1 MARTIKFEVFP
12 TDKNR
17 KDMEKVLKKHGF
29 EKKENKYGDYY
40 YIEVSSMDSWMTK
53 RLLNRKGYKYRSFD
67 KRYDRGTNY
76 RGDFLKDNHYKK
88 RYRCAYCGKRIKK
101 ENMEVD
107 HLIPVSKAKTHSSV
121 RLWLQLCGIK
131 NVNDTRNLV
140 AACKP
145 CNRRKSDHMGVW
157 VIKGSIG
164 RFGAFWVIR
173 DILFVIFICAIIYF
187 VSTHLPTWKALFL

>member
-1 MARTIKFEVFP
+1 MARIIKFEVFP
-12 TDKNR
+12 NDKN
-17 KDMEKVLKKHGF
+17 KSSMEKTLKKHGF
-29 EKKENKYGDYY
+29 EKKENKYGEYY
-40 YIEVSSMDSWMTK
+40 YIEVSSMDSWMMK

-121 RLWLQLCGIK
+121 RLWLQLCGIS

-140 AACKP
+140 AACRP
-145 CNRRKSDHMGVW
+145 CNRRKSDQMGVW

-164 RFGAFWVIR
+164 RFEAFWIIR
-173 DILFVIFICAIIYF
+173 NIILTILLFAILYF
-187 VSTHLPTWKALFL
+187 VSKYLPNLKALLS